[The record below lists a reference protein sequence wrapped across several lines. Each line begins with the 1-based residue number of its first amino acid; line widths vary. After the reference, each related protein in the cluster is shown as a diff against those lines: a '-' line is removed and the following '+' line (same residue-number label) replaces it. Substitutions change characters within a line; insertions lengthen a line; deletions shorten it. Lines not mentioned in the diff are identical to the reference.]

1 MRNENVAEKEGKREV
16 RGPIWWGSDECKIDE
31 NGDVDFSDSGRCG
44 KFLSRG
50 TMMTGYGRRPGDTS
64 GESVETFAKR
74 IGGMWM
80 LRNEDAV
87 EEAREGGESSFVSG
101 RPLTVERF
109 EMMYT
114 DYYVVAMSDRQFN
127 DIGYWLDGARMSDR
141 WLEEVTIRNDRF
153 QRDVRART
161 KVLREGRGIQ
171 RLPE

>member
-1 MRNENVAEKEGKREV
+1 MVSLLLC
-16 RGPIWWGSDECKIDE
+16 P
-31 NGDVDFSDSGRCG
+31 VDL
-44 KFLSRG
+44 LS
-50 TMMTGYGRRPGDTS
+50 
-64 GESVETFAKR
+64 
-74 IGGMWM
+74 
-80 LRNEDAV
+80 
-87 EEAREGGESSFVSG
+87 
-101 RPLTVERF
+101 VERF